1 MKRLLVA
8 LPLALPVFL
17 WCGGCRYPFSDGGFL
32 PSANASSTGLSEI
45 EPGIWR
51 EEVRLREKGDA
62 PRLWIYR
69 PVAAM
74 GTHLKQKF
82 PCVFIAPSGTTVT
95 SGAALSDRQSDTHLP
110 YVRAGMIVVAYE
122 LDGLADDKAQA
133 ARDFERGRM
142 GLRNSHAAISYA
154 LKHIQGVDSTRLF
167 AVGHSSG
174 GTTALQ
180 TAEYDPRIRAC
191 VAFAPACN
199 FTFPESGGGVF
210 ENAAQQEAAVPGF
223 SAFLQTL
230 MPQTN
235 VARIKCPLFLFSA
248 DDDNIVSGAEV
259 QGFARAAQQ
268 AGVNLT
274 FMRVPHGG
282 HTQGMHDVGIP
293 AAMQWLQK
301 IPSKVLRTQAATG
314 SAA

>member
-1 MKRLLVA
+1 MKRFLVA
-8 LPLALPVFL
+8 LPLALPVL
-17 WCGGCRYPFSDGGFL
+17 LLCSGCRYPFSNDGFI
-32 PSANASSTGLSEI
+32 PSANASSTGPTEV

-69 PVAAM
+69 PLAAM
-74 GTHLKQKF
+74 GRNRAQKF

-95 SGAALSDRQSDTHLP
+95 GGAALSDRQSDTHTP
-110 YVRAGMIVVAYE
+110 YARVGMIVVAYE

-174 GTTALQ
+174 GTIALQ

-191 VAFAPACN
+191 VVFAPACN
-199 FTFPESGGGVF
+199 FSFPEAGGGVF

-223 SAFLQTL
+223 SAFLKTL

-235 VARIKCPLFLFSA
+235 VAKIKCPLFLFSA

-259 QGFARAAQQ
+259 QGFARAAQG

-274 FMRVPHGG
+274 FMRVAQGG

-293 AAMQWLQK
+293 AAIQWLQK
-301 IPSKVLRTQAATG
+301 IPSNVAQTQGATG